1 LLVVIGENCFRTELY
16 TMLQVKIAA
25 HQVAKGMYVA
35 NLDRPWIETPFP
47 FQGFLVQKE
56 SEIRH
61 LQDFCAHVFIDVEK
75 GDAPPSSDMGKP
87 ARLAAHI
94 PPAPL
99 PTPAVRYENET
110 KVEDELRIAE
120 EVQAAVTERVVE
132 FIDDVRSGK
141 TPNLSAVKQTVRQ
154 MEQSILRNPDAF
166 MWLRQLKKKDAYSYT
181 HCIDCSALAV
191 AFGRQLGLPNDQ
203 IHELAIGALLFDV
216 GKGKVPQNLLA
227 KTSKLNE
234 TEFTIVKMHVEYS
247 LGIVDGDSEI
257 SPRTREMIATHHEK
271 FDGSGYPKGLAGGD
285 IPLLGRIAA
294 IVDFYD
300 AVTSDRPYSP
310 AMSPHDAIKYLYK
323 YRNTHYQDELIEQFI
338 QTLGAY
344 PVGTLVELSNGE
356 VGIVIGQNQ
365 VRRLLPKVIIILDD
379 QKNMVAD
386 PQVRDLMLDADTAEQ
401 ATIKRSLEP
410 GAYGIEPDDFYL

>member
-1 LLVVIGENCFRTELY
+1 
-16 TMLQVKIAA
+16 MLQVKIAS
-25 HQVAKGMYVA
+25 HQVAKGMYVS

-61 LQDFCAHVFIDVEK
+61 LQDYCAHVFIDIEK
-75 GDAPPSSDMGKP
+75 GDAPPSSDLGK
-87 ARLAAHI
+87 AAPLPSNI

-99 PTPAVRYENET
+99 PTPAVRYENKT
-110 KVEDELRIAE
+110 KVEDELKIAE
-120 EVQAAVTERVVE
+120 EVQAAVTEKVVD
-132 FIDDVRSGK
+132 FMDDVRSGK

-191 AFGRQLGLPNDQ
+191 AFGRQLGLPGDQ
-203 IHELAIGALLFDV
+203 IHDLAIGALLFDV
-216 GKGKVPQNLLA
+216 GKSKVPQNILA
-227 KTSKLNE
+227 KPGKLNE
-234 TEFTIVKMHVEYS
+234 AEFTIVKMHVEYS
-247 LGIVDGDSEI
+247 LGIIDNDPEI
-257 SPRTREMIATHHEK
+257 SERSRELIASHHEK

-323 YRNTHYQDELIEQFI
+323 YRNTAYQDELIEQFI

-344 PVGTLVELSNGE
+344 PVGTLVELSGGE
-356 VGIVIGQNQ
+356 VGIVIGQNE
-365 VRRLLPKVIIILDD
+365 VRRLLPKVIVILDKD
-379 QKNMVAD
+379 KNMIGD
-386 PQVRDLMLDADTAEQ
+386 PKIKDLMLEADSDEME
-401 ATIKRSLEP
+401 TIRRSLEP
-410 GAYGIEPDDFYL
+410 GSFGIEPDDFYL